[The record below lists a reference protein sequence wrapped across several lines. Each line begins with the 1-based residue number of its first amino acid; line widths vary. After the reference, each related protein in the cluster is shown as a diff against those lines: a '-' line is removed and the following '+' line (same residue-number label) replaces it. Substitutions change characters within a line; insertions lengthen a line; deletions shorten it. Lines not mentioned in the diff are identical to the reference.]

1 MSSHLKA
8 LFVDTIMTSPVVSL
22 QSDHSI
28 HFAAGL
34 MQLSHIRHLPVV
46 DGERLVGLVTHRD
59 LLAAQSSVLAKPFE
73 PRADG
78 ALSLRVADIMKS
90 GVWSV
95 QHHTPVLEAAR
106 IMSDHKVGCLPV
118 LDGERLVGIVTAA
131 DFLQLLVR
139 ALEWRREREDT
150 GRFFLGLQRGS

>member
-1 MSSHLKA
+1 MSSNLKA
-8 LFVDTIMTSPVVSL
+8 LLVETIMTAPVVSL

-28 HFAAGL
+28 HFASGV
-34 MQLSHIRHLPVV
+34 MQLAHIRHLPVV

-59 LLAAQSSVLAKPFE
+59 LIAAQSSVLAKRFE
-73 PRADG
+73 PGGDG
-78 ALSLRVADIMKS
+78 LSLRVADIMKT

-95 QHHTPVLEAAR
+95 ERHTPVLEAAR
-106 IMSDHKVGCLPV
+106 IMSDHKLGCLPV
-118 LDGERLVGIVTAA
+118 LDAERLVGIVTAA

-150 GRFFLGLQRGS
+150 GRFFLGVQGGS